1 MADLSTLSDAELMAL
16 YKQQQQPVEAQP
28 QDLSKLSD
36 AELMAL
42 YNQQK
47 AAPSPYAENP
57 QMLQTPIEFQPRPP
71 EEVRATLGD
80 LPQPELAAELLKIK
94 SPQGGAPTESNVQAM
109 SGTLEKAGSI
119 RDVLHQ
125 EVASGGLS
133 PTATLDP
140 QQYPVLAP
148 IWEQYKQEME
158 PSMAGAA
165 ARGAISQMGPTIG
178 GVLGGAAFS
187 PGAIVPGGQLAPIA
201 GAVGGAVAGGM
212 IQQGIESEFRT
223 PQERTAAQAQAAF
236 DEARARG
243 SRAIGEALPM
253 AATLKPALGVIEKAL
268 SGDVAAIAQVAIG
281 SALGAGIPAA
291 AGGGW
296 QRSLVGGITGGALQ
310 PRQTTGMLM
319 QRPIRAEA
327 KAQQVAG
334 NIVKQYATEAGG
346 LPEALAMRIEG
357 APSRLTAGG
366 ATPFTTEISGNEGLI
381 SLGNALANMNAG
393 LRQVRAESRAAI
405 SQNIG
410 EALQSRGAS
419 FEQTEQFFTQ
429 QRDNLL
435 ASAQQA
441 AESFIQAGDKEAAK
455 IISDSLAKSQAA
467 RTAAEGVVS
476 TAESMLENTQKALEV
491 ARAKLSA
498 RGGVKNQASVTA
510 KTVLNSERDIEKAA
524 VNKLYDDVRVAGLKS
539 KAENTYKAALE
550 AKGAKGAG
558 LWGDLPD
565 PIQRIIT
572 TLKPPKKGAT
582 PEVTVQDLMSGIRTL
597 NGKIR
602 ASTDPAEQ
610 RLLTM
615 VKDGMDAD
623 IQALGKVH
631 SDLAVAN
638 AAYSSYASRYKDGAA
653 KGVFNKFGGT
663 EDSRTIDA
671 FLNGPVEGVRQL
683 KDALKNKQE
692 GVQSVQDWIVN
703 DLASSVGDSATPA
716 KINAWLSKRNVEGWL
731 KEFPEALPTINAYL
745 SDVSKATEAEGA
757 MTAAV
762 KAAKQRL
769 QGVKVEPTARLEAGV
784 VQAASKRAAAAQVRQ
799 AQEVA
804 ANSAIARVIGKEPI
818 NAITS
823 VMESGNPAKAAKEL
837 SNLAATDKTGKAT
850 EGLKNA
856 VRQYMD
862 EQRVR
867 FGEVVSTLEDP
878 TATVTMDQLATSY
891 AGLNKM
897 LTAGTQERQVLEQI
911 LGKNSRELNMMDMYR
926 GQLETMERFRRAA
939 AGQSVTSL
947 NTALKEEFNNKL
959 QNNLLGFLGKVAYK
973 TLPEKMRHGIAG
985 TTVRALAQV
994 VPDIISGDPSGRA
1007 RAIMVEA
1014 MTDKKLMA
1022 QLLRP
1027 LDKNNLPE
1035 AKAFVKTYLVPQVPN
1050 QPQQESK

>member
-1 MADLSTLSDAELMAL
+1 MPDYELTIGGKTYDVTANSEADLPAIARHISGQAA
-16 YKQQQQPVEAQP
+16 QPVAG
-28 QDLSKLSD
+28 
-36 AELMAL
+36 
-42 YNQQK
+42 
-47 AAPSPYAENP
+47 PSPYVENVG
-57 QMLQTPIEFQPRPP
+57 MLEKPIEFQGQPA
-71 EEVRATLGD
+71 EQVGATLGT
-80 LPQPELAAELLKIK
+80 LVPPPELAADLLRLK
-94 SPQGGAPTESNVQAM
+94 SPQGGAPTESNVQAIA
-109 SGTLEKAGSI
+109 GKLEGIGSI
-119 RDVLHQ
+119 RDVLNK
-125 EVASGGLS
+125 EVASGGIS
-133 PTATLDP
+133 PTASLDP

-165 ARGAISQMGPTIG
+165 ARGAISQVGPTIG
-178 GVLGGAAFS
+178 GLAGGAGGSMLGPVGAIGGGIVGGAA
-187 PGAIVPGGQLAPIA
+187 
-201 GAVGGAVAGGM
+201 GGA
-212 IQQGIESEFRT
+212 IQQGVMSEFQT
-223 PQERTAAQAQAAF
+223 PQEQSASQAQAAF

-243 SRAIGEALPM
+243 SRAIGEVLPM
-253 AATLKPALGVIEKAL
+253 AATLKPAIGTIQRAFA
-268 SGDVAAIAQVAIG
+268 GDAGAIAQVAIG
-281 SALGAGIPAA
+281 SALGATIPAA
-291 AGGGW
+291 LGGGTE
-296 QRSLVGGITGGALQ
+296 RAIVGGITGGILQ
-310 PRQTTGMLM
+310 PTQMTGALM
-319 QRPIRAEA
+319 QRPVRAEA

-334 NIVKQYATEAGG
+334 NIVRQYATESGG
-346 LPEALAMRIEG
+346 IPEALAMRIEG

-366 ATPFTTEISGNEGLI
+366 ITPFTGEISGNEGLI
-381 SLGNALANMNAG
+381 SLGNALANTSFG
-393 LRQVRAESRAAI
+393 SSLRQIRSESRAAL

-410 EALQSRGAS
+410 EALQERGVS
-419 FEQTEQFFTQ
+419 FDQAEQFFTQ
-429 QRDNLL
+429 QRDSLL

-441 AESFIQAGDKEAAK
+441 AESFIKAGDQEAAK
-455 IISDSLAKSQAA
+455 IISDSLAKSQAV
-467 RTAAEGVVS
+467 RTAAEGVVG
-476 TAESMLENTQKALEV
+476 TAESMLANTQKALEG
-491 ARAKLSA
+491 AKAKLSA

-510 KTVLNSERDIEKAA
+510 KTVLDLERGIERKA
-524 VNKLYDDVRVAGLKS
+524 VNELYDDVRVAGLKS
-539 KAENTYKAALE
+539 KAQNTYQAALE
-550 AKGAKGAG
+550 AKGPKGAG

-565 PIQRIIT
+565 PIQKIIT
-572 TLKPPKKGAT
+572 SLKPPEKGAA

-638 AAYSSYASRYKDGAA
+638 AAYRSYASRYKDGVA

-663 EDSRTIDA
+663 EDSRTIDVN
-671 FLNGPVEGVRQL
+671 LNGPIEGVRQL
-683 KDALKNKQE
+683 KDSLKGDKN
-692 GVQSVQDWIVN
+692 GVQAVQDWIVN

-731 KEFPEALPTINAYL
+731 KEFPEALPTVNAYL

-762 KAAKQRL
+762 RAAKQRL
-769 QGVKVEPTARLEAGV
+769 QGVKVEPVARQDATVVREA
-784 VQAASKRAAAAQVRQ
+784 AKRAAAAQVRQ
-799 AQEVA
+799 AQEAA
-804 ANSAIARVIGKEPI
+804 ANSATARVIGKEPI
-818 NAITS
+818 SAITS
-823 VMESGNPAKAAKEL
+823 VMESGNPARAAKEL
-837 SNLAATDKTGKAT
+837 SDIAATDKTGKAT

-856 VRQYMD
+856 VRKYMD

-867 FGEVVSTLEDP
+867 FGEVVSTIEDP
-878 TATVTMDQLATSY
+878 TSTVTMDQLATSY

-911 LGKNSRELNMMDMYR
+911 LGKGSRELNMMDMYR
-926 GQLETMERFRRAA
+926 GQLETMERFRRAS

-947 NTALKEEFNNKL
+947 NTALKEEFNSKL

-973 TLPEKMRHGIAG
+973 TLPEGMRTGVAG

-994 VPDIISGDPSGRA
+994 LPDIVSGNPADRA
-1007 RAIMVEA
+1007 RAIMVQA

>member
-1 MADLSTLSDAELMAL
+1 MPEFTLDVYGKEYVIDAPDQKSAVDAAMGHYQSTYGKA
-16 YKQQQQPVEAQP
+16 QQP
-28 QDLSKLSD
+28 
-36 AELMAL
+36 
-42 YNQQK
+42 
-47 AAPSPYAENP
+47 AAAASPYAENVG
-57 QMLQTPIEFQPRPP
+57 MLEKPIEFQGKPT
-71 EEVRATLGD
+71 EEVGATLGT
-80 LPQPELAAELLKIK
+80 LVPPPELAADLLKVK
-94 SPQGGAPTESNVQAM
+94 SPQGGVPTQANVEAISSQLQR
-109 SGTLEKAGSI
+109 TGSI
-119 RDVLHQ
+119 RDVLNK
-125 EVASGGLS
+125 EVASGALS

-165 ARGAISQMGPTIG
+165 ARGAISQVGPTIG
-178 GVLGGAAFS
+178 GLAGGAGGSLLGPVGAIGGGIIGGAAGS
-187 PGAIVPGGQLAPIA
+187 
-201 GAVGGAVAGGM
+201 AV
-212 IQQGIESEFRT
+212 QQGIISEFQT
-223 PQERTAAQAQAAF
+223 PQEQAASQAQAAF

-243 SRAIGEALPM
+243 SRAVGEALPM
-253 AATLKPALGVIEKAL
+253 AATLKPAINTIQQAFA
-268 SGDVAAIAQVAIG
+268 GDAGAIAQVAIG
-281 SALGAGIPAA
+281 SALGGVIPAA
-291 AGGGW
+291 FGGGPE
-296 QRSLVGGITGGALQ
+296 RAVVGAITGGVLQ

-319 QRPIRAEA
+319 QRPLRAEA

-334 NIVKQYATEAGG
+334 NIVQQYATEAGG
-346 LPEALAMRIEG
+346 IPEALAMRIEG

-366 ATPFTTEISGNEGLI
+366 VTPLTTEISGNEGLI

-393 LRQVRAESRAAI
+393 LRQIRAESRAAI

-410 EALQSRGAS
+410 EALQAKGAS
-419 FEQTEQFFTQ
+419 FEQTEQFFTE

-435 ASAQQA
+435 AAAQQA

-467 RTAAEGVVS
+467 RAAGEKVVG
-476 TAESMLENTQKALEV
+476 TAESMLANTQKALEA

-510 KTVLNSERDIEKAA
+510 KTVLNTERDLEKSE
-524 VNKLYDDVRVAGLKS
+524 VNKLYDDTKVAGLMS
-539 KAENTYKAALE
+539 KAQNTYQAALK
-550 AKGAKGAG
+550 AKGPEGAG
-558 LWGDLPD
+558 LWGDLPA
-565 PIQRIIT
+565 PIQKIIT
-572 TLKPPKKGAT
+572 SLKPPEKGAA

-602 ASTDPAEQ
+602 ASVDPAEQ

-671 FLNGPVEGVRQL
+671 FLNGPIEGVRQL

-692 GVQSVQDWIVN
+692 GVQAVQDWIVN

-745 SDVSKATEAEGA
+745 SEVSKATEAEGA

-762 KAAKQRL
+762 RAAKQRL
-769 QGVKVEPTARLEAGV
+769 QAVKVEPTAKLEAGA
-784 VQAASKRAAAAQVRQ
+784 VQAAAKRTAAAQTRQ
-799 AQEVA
+799 AQETA
-804 ANSAIARVIGKEPI
+804 MNSATAKVIGKEPI
-818 NAITS
+818 SAITS

-837 SNLAATDKTGKAT
+837 SDLAATDKTGKAT

-856 VRQYMD
+856 VRKYMD

-947 NTALKEEFNNKL
+947 NTALKEEFNSKL
-959 QNNLLGFLGKVAYK
+959 QNNLLGFLGKLAYK
-973 TLPEKMRHGIAG
+973 TLPEGMRTGVAG
-985 TTVRALAQV
+985 TTVRALAQIL
-994 VPDIISGDPSGRA
+994 PDIVSGDPADRA
-1007 RAIMVEA
+1007 RAIMVQA

-1027 LDKNNLPE
+1027 IDKNNLPE
-1035 AKAFVKTYLVPQVPN
+1035 AKAFVKTYLVPQVP
-1050 QPQQESK
+1050 PQSKQESK